1 MAGDF
6 NMHKKNITVAGRNLY
21 YKNQLQKLVNS
32 EYGFTIKIMDSENNS
47 THSWTVNKESHKDIM
62 NELKKF
68 FNNNFYEY
76 VGDTDE

>member
-1 MAGDF
+1 M
-6 NMHKKNITVAGRNLY
+6 NMDKKEY
-21 YKNQLQKLVNS
+21 YKRQLQKLVNS
-32 EYGFTIKIMDSENNS
+32 EYGFTMKIVDSENNS

>member
-1 MAGDF
+1 M
-6 NMHKKNITVAGRNLY
+6 NYNTYYY
-21 YKNQLQKLVNS
+21 YKGVMNMDKKEYYKRQLQKLVNS
-32 EYGFTIKIMDSENNS
+32 EYGFTMKIVDSENNS

>member
-1 MAGDF
+1 M
-6 NMHKKNITVAGRNLY
+6 NYNTYYY
-21 YKNQLQKLVNS
+21 YKGVMNMDKKEYYKRQLQKLVNS

-76 VGDTDE
+76 VGDADE

>member
-1 MAGDF
+1 M
-6 NMHKKNITVAGRNLY
+6 NYNTYYY
-21 YKNQLQKLVNS
+21 YKGVMNMDKKEYYKRQLQKLVNS

>member
-1 MAGDF
+1 M
-6 NMHKKNITVAGRNLY
+6 NYNTYYY
-21 YKNQLQKLVNS
+21 YKGVMNMDKKEYYKRQLQKLVNS

-47 THSWTVNKESHKDIM
+47 THSWTVNKERHKDIM

-76 VGDTDE
+76 VGDADE

>member
-1 MAGDF
+1 M
-6 NMHKKNITVAGRNLY
+6 NYNTYYY
-21 YKNQLQKLVNS
+21 YKGVMNMDKKEYYKRQLQKLVNS
-32 EYGFTIKIMDSENNS
+32 EYGFTMKIVDGENNS

-76 VGDTDE
+76 VGDADE